1 MPLRSSAHDVPDQ
14 SEAQCTG
21 FSRAKAQNPSLGFA
35 RRRTLELRVIAGTAM
50 AVVMAFAQAQSDVM
64 ARRPASELLAACETV
79 TAQPGADSP
88 AATLCL
94 AFVEGFLWGH
104 GWAAWR
110 ESRDPYFCPPG
121 EGPVAARS
129 LVPVVVSQL
138 RAHPERGD
146 QPAHLM
152 LFSALSIAY
161 PCDAEPRVVP

>member
-1 MPLRSSAHDVPDQ
+1 M
-14 SEAQCTG
+14 
-21 FSRAKAQNPSLGFA
+21 
-35 RRRTLELRVIAGTAM
+35 AM
-50 AVVMAFAQAQSDVM
+50 VMACAQAQSDVM

-79 TAQPGADSP
+79 PPRPGADSP

-121 EGPVAARS
+121 EGPVVARS
-129 LVPVVVSQL
+129 LIPVVVSQL

-161 PCDAEPRVVP
+161 PCDAEPRVAPQSR

>member
-1 MPLRSSAHDVPDQ
+1 MA
-14 SEAQCTG
+14 
-21 FSRAKAQNPSLGFA
+21 
-35 RRRTLELRVIAGTAM
+35 IAFF
-50 AVVMAFAQAQSDVM
+50 MAFAQAQSDVM

-79 TAQPGADSP
+79 PAQPGADSP

-161 PCDAEPRVVP
+161 PCDAEPRVVPQSR